1 MKTLVVDGRPEDQE
15 FKVTLVYTESWMKMR
30 ETNESSS
37 WQANIVI
44 RIFTSIIN
52 PEFDKQLP
60 LSFGLQGLLYWQ
72 LLILHG
78 LILGSVFPSL
88 LEVRVAASGT
98 AEVLCYLKRN

>member
-15 FKVTLVYTESWMKMR
+15 FKVTLVYTESWMKMH

-52 PEFDKQLP
+52 SEFDKQLP
-60 LSFGLQGLLYWQ
+60 LVWSPGSALLAAPDTSWAHSGLR
-72 LLILHG
+72 
-78 LILGSVFPSL
+78 FP
-88 LEVRVAASGT
+88 
-98 AEVLCYLKRN
+98 